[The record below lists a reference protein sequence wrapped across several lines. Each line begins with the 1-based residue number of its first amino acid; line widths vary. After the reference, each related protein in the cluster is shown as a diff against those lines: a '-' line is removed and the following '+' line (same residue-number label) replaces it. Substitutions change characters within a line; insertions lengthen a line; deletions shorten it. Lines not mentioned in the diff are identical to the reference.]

1 MDNPQ
6 IELARKIIETTD
18 TSLFLTGKAGTGK
31 TTFLRRLRSE
41 SPKRM
46 VVLAPT
52 GIAAINAG
60 GTTIHSFFQLSFAPF
75 VPGATYTEKQ
85 RTYGMNKQ
93 KIKLLRT
100 LDLLVIDEISMVRA
114 DLLDAVDDTLKR
126 YRHSSLPFGGVQL
139 LLIGDLQQLAPVVK
153 DEEWD
158 MLKQFYATPYFF
170 SSLALQKTNYA
181 TVELETV
188 YRQSNPEFLSLL
200 NHIRIGNV
208 SQQVLDKLNSRYI
221 PGFRPENKDGY
232 IQLVTHNYQ
241 AHNINSHEMEMLDA
255 QPYTYDATIKGNFPE
270 YAYPTDLNLTLKC
283 GAQVMFVKNDTDKR
297 YFNGMIGEVVKISND
312 GFTVSPKSDPE
323 QLIEV
328 HKDVWENTRYVLD
341 EKTKEIKE
349 KVDGTFEQYPVKLA
363 WAITIHK
370 SQGLTFNHVMID
382 ASSAFAHGQTYV
394 ALSRCRTL
402 EGIVLTSRIS
412 QSAIIADKHID
423 AYNNEMAKRRVDND
437 KLTLMRHNYS
447 LHLVAELFNFEKE
460 RIGLA
465 SMTRIFQE
473 FLSSTYAST
482 TRVYEDMLRNFDM
495 QVMNVS
501 GTFHQQYTQML
512 HSLNGDVENEALQVR
527 IRKGAEYF
535 ADKLYDVRELIEN
548 TQIDIDNAATKKR
561 ITTTS
566 SDLLLQVRLHIKLL
580 EIAADEG
587 FTTSSYLQN
596 RAKILLQIEES
607 SNTKSSTNQKNA
619 TTKST
624 DKESIP
630 TEIKNGDLYYRLK
643 AWRAQRA
650 TADGVPAYM
659 VLNTKALIAMANY
672 VPTETK
678 YLIRMP
684 HFGNKSMEKYGAEL
698 LELIKAYAQEHNLKP
713 AMPDSVLQQPAEQQP
728 ETPKEPKEK
737 TYEKTLR
744 LYLEGKK
751 PQAIADERELAL
763 STIISHLARY
773 ISSGEV
779 HFDDLVSPANFE
791 RTKAYFATHP
801 YSQEQRLTDI
811 RNSMGDD
818 ISFNDIKLSM
828 LKLGYIKDYN

>member
-1 MDNPQ
+1 MENAQ

-41 SPKRM
+41 LPKRM

-60 GTTIHSFFQLSFAPF
+60 GTTIHSFFQLPFAPF
-75 VPGATYTEKQ
+75 VPGATFAGNQ
-85 RTYGMNKQ
+85 RTYGINKQ

-114 DLLDAVDDTLKR
+114 DLLDAVDDTLRR
-126 YRHSSLPFGGVQL
+126 YRHSNLPFGGVQL

-153 DEEWD
+153 DEDWE
-158 MLKQFYATPYFF
+158 MLKQYYATPYFF

-188 YRQSNPEFLSLL
+188 YRQSNPEFLSVL

-208 SQQVLDKLNSRYI
+208 SQQVLDRLNSRYI
-221 PGFRPENKDGY
+221 PGFRPENEDGY

-255 QPYTYDATIKGNFPE
+255 QPYTFNATIKGNFPE

-312 GFTVSPKSDPE
+312 SFTVSPKSDPE
-323 QLIEV
+323 RLIEV
-328 HKDVWENTRYVLD
+328 RKDIWENTRYVLD
-341 EKTKEIKE
+341 EKTKEIEE

-370 SQGLTFNHVMID
+370 SQGLTFDHVMID

-402 EGIVLTSRIS
+402 EGIVLTSRIN
-412 QSAIIADKHID
+412 QSAIIADKYIE
-423 AYNNEMAKRRVDND
+423 AYNNEIAKRSVDND
-437 KLTLMRHNYS
+437 KLQQMRHNYN

-465 SMTRIFQE
+465 SITRIFQE

-482 TRVYEDMLRNFDM
+482 TNLHEEMLRNFDL

-501 GTFHQQYTQML
+501 GAFHQQYTQML
-512 HSLNGDVENEALQVR
+512 QDLNGDVGNEALQVR

-535 ADKLYDVRELIEN
+535 AEKLYEVRELIEN
-548 TQIDIDNAATKKR
+548 TQIDIDNAATEKR
-561 ITTTS
+561 MTAAR
-566 SDLLLQVRLHIKLL
+566 SDLLMELRLHIKLL

-587 FTTSSYLQN
+587 FSTSNYLQN
-596 RAKILLQIEES
+596 RAKILLQLEGNNNS
-607 SNTKSSTNQKNA
+607 KSSSKKKSITARNTN
-619 TTKST
+619 
-624 DKESIP
+624 KEIIP
-630 TEIKNGDLYYRLK
+630 TEVENGDLYYRLK
-643 AWRAQRA
+643 AWRAKRA
-650 TADGVPAYM
+650 AADGVPAYI
-659 VLNTKALIAMANY
+659 VLSTKALIAMANY
-672 VPTETK
+672 VPTETT
-678 YLIRMP
+678 YLIRIP

-698 LELIKAYAQEHNLKP
+698 LELIKNYAQEHDLKP
-713 AMPDSVLQQPAEQQP
+713 SMPDCALPQSEQQP
-728 ETPKEPKEK
+728 KKPKEPKEK
-737 TYEKTLR
+737 TYEKSLR

-773 ISSGEV
+773 LSSGEV
-779 HFDDLVSPANFE
+779 KFDDLVSPANFE

-811 RNSMGDD
+811 RNNMGDG

-828 LKLGYIKDYN
+828 YKLGYIKDFN

>member
-75 VPGATYTEKQ
+75 VPGATYKEKQ

-126 YRHSSLPFGGVQL
+126 YRHSNLPFGGVQL
-139 LLIGDLQQLAPVVK
+139 LLIGDLQQLAPVIK

-188 YRQSNPEFLSLL
+188 YRQSDPEFLSLL
-200 NHIRIGNV
+200 NHIRIGNA

-221 PGFRPENKDGY
+221 PGFRPENEDGY

-255 QPYTYDATIKGNFPE
+255 QPYTYNATIKGNFPE

-283 GAQVMFVKNDTDKR
+283 GAQVMFVKNDADKR
-297 YFNGMIGEVVKISND
+297 YFNGMIGEVVKISDD

-423 AYNNEMAKRRVDND
+423 AYNNEMTKRRVDND

-447 LHLVAELFNFEKE
+447 LHLVTELFNFEKE

-512 HSLNGDVENEALQVR
+512 HSLNGDVENETLQVR

-535 ADKLYDVRELIEN
+535 ADKLCDVRDLIEN

-561 ITTTS
+561 ITTTR

-596 RAKILLQIEES
+596 RAKILLQIEEN
-607 SNTKSSTNQKNA
+607 SNTKSSTSQKNA
-619 TTKST
+619 TTKSA

-713 AMPDSVLQQPAEQQP
+713 AMPDSALQQPAEKQP
-728 ETPKEPKEK
+728 EAPKEPKEK

-773 ISSGEV
+773 ICSGEV
-779 HFDDLVSPANFE
+779 KFDDLVSPANFE

-801 YSQEQRLTDI
+801 YSKEQRLTDI